1 MSYFLSKWFRFED
14 IYNTEAIALYASGF
28 VRLIKQLRENSQ
40 NIQCIPKKGYL
51 LKSSASAACSNLS
64 TVTPVC
70 TQQCVKRHC
79 REFLCLHYN
88 QIEIFSSKITQIGM
102 HEYRQRRANTCTKI
116 LCYDF

>member
-1 MSYFLSKWFRFED
+1 M
-14 IYNTEAIALYASGF
+14 
-28 VRLIKQLRENSQ
+28 
-40 NIQCIPKKGYL
+40 
-51 LKSSASAACSNLS
+51 KSSASAACSNLNTVTPVCTQN

-70 TQQCVKRHC
+70 TQQYVKRRC
-79 REFLCLHYN
+79 REILCLHYN